1 MLWLPLEQYVE
12 EGRHMFIRKKKARTI
27 LWAITGTLVFASSA
41 AITSAYFTSTDQT
54 VRNILTPGTVR
65 GELTET
71 DWEEKNGE
79 HLLPGESRKKNP
91 AVRNAGTLASWM
103 FLEVNIPIRRI
114 SLVDENTKRK
124 QPEGETELFRFR
136 INAGW
141 ELIEKTRTGND
152 MHYVY
157 GWKEM
162 VAPTKQTGTLFDSI
176 TMVPYLEGS
185 LNDKEVYQI
194 RVTAKAIQKNIAPT
208 GTGMKDLYQIYLS
221 NQK

>member
-1 MLWLPLEQYVE
+1 M
-12 EGRHMFIRKKKARTI
+12 
-27 LWAITGTLVFASSA
+27 
-41 AITSAYFTSTDQT
+41 
-54 VRNILTPGTVR
+54 
-65 GELTET
+65 
-71 DWEEKNGE
+71 
-79 HLLPGESRKKNP
+79 
-91 AVRNAGTLASWM
+91 
-103 FLEVNIPIRRI
+103 
-114 SLVDENTKRK
+114 
-124 QPEGETELFRFR
+124 FRFR

-152 MHYVY
+152 MCYVY

-162 VAPTKQTGTLFDSI
+162 VAPTKQTGTLFDSV

-194 RVTAKAIQKNIAPT
+194 RVTAKAIQKNIAPA

>member
-1 MLWLPLEQYVE
+1 
-12 EGRHMFIRKKKARTI
+12 MFIREKKGRIILGMMAGAVIFTASATTTGAYLTRATDSLKNVLAPGKLTVEVKEPGWQEKSGEAVLPKESRTKNP
-27 LWAITGTLVFASSA
+27 LVKNTGTL
-41 AITSAYFTSTDQT
+41 D
-54 VRNILTPGTVR
+54 
-65 GELTET
+65 
-71 DWEEKNGE
+71 
-79 HLLPGESRKKNP
+79 
-91 AVRNAGTLASWM
+91 SWM

-152 MHYVY
+152 MCYVY

-162 VAPTKQTGTLFDSI
+162 VAPTKQTGTLFDSV

-194 RVTAKAIQKNIAPT
+194 RVTAKAIQKNIAPA

>member
-1 MLWLPLEQYVE
+1 
-12 EGRHMFIRKKKARTI
+12 MFIREKKGRIILGMMAGAVIFTASATTTGAYLTRATDSLKNVLAPGKLTVEVKEPGWQEKSGEAVLPKESRTKNP
-27 LWAITGTLVFASSA
+27 LVKNTGTL
-41 AITSAYFTSTDQT
+41 D
-54 VRNILTPGTVR
+54 
-65 GELTET
+65 
-71 DWEEKNGE
+71 
-79 HLLPGESRKKNP
+79 
-91 AVRNAGTLASWM
+91 SWM

-194 RVTAKAIQKNIAPT
+194 RVTAKAIQKNIAPA

>member
-1 MLWLPLEQYVE
+1 
-12 EGRHMFIRKKKARTI
+12 MFIREKKGRIILGMMAGAVIFTASATTTGAYLTRATDSLKNVLAPGKLTVEVKEPGWQEKSGESVLPKESRTKNP
-27 LWAITGTLVFASSA
+27 LVKNTGTL
-41 AITSAYFTSTDQT
+41 D
-54 VRNILTPGTVR
+54 
-65 GELTET
+65 
-71 DWEEKNGE
+71 
-79 HLLPGESRKKNP
+79 
-91 AVRNAGTLASWM
+91 SWM

>member
-1 MLWLPLEQYVE
+1 
-12 EGRHMFIRKKKARTI
+12 MFIREKKGRIILGMMAGAVIFTASATTTGAYLTRITDSLKNESVLPEESRTKNP
-27 LWAITGTLVFASSA
+27 LVKNTGTL
-41 AITSAYFTSTDQT
+41 D
-54 VRNILTPGTVR
+54 
-65 GELTET
+65 
-71 DWEEKNGE
+71 
-79 HLLPGESRKKNP
+79 
-91 AVRNAGTLASWM
+91 SWM

-152 MHYVY
+152 MCYVY

-162 VAPTKQTGTLFDSI
+162 VAPTKQTGTLFDSV

-194 RVTAKAIQKNIAPT
+194 RVTAKAIQKNIAPA